1 MLPDSLSLTL
11 MFLLPSS
18 LAGAGIVKY
27 IPSPADDVIGALCL
41 LGLFDLILFQT
52 FQKIQDVFGDPVFM
66 VGEPQGGL
74 DTTGPVIAPATS
86 EISTWGI
93 CPRCR

>member
-52 FQKIQDVFGDPVFM
+52 FQKIK
-66 VGEPQGGL
+66 
-74 DTTGPVIAPATS
+74 TCSVIPCLWS
-86 EISTWGI
+86 VSRKEGSTQLV
-93 CPRCR
+93 R